1 MSKYIYQQTGWP
13 AFRWDN
19 DVLILVLG
27 RVRNL
32 QGRLTGKMEALG
44 FGLSDEAN
52 LTTLTLDVVKSA
64 EIEGE
69 KLDTSQVRSS
79 VARHLGMDI
88 AGLVP
93 SDRNVDGVVEMTLDA
108 IRKYKEPLTKRRL
121 FSWHS
126 SLFPTGRSGMLK
138 IITGKWRDDST
149 GPMQVVSGPMGRKK
163 VHFQAPPAKEVENE
177 MSQFLK
183 WFNSRSDTDP
193 VLKAG
198 VAHFWFITIHPFEDG
213 NGRIARVLA
222 DMLLAQAER
231 SDRRFYSMSAQ
242 IRSDRKRYYEVLE
255 ETQKGTL
262 DLTGWLLWFMEC
274 LESALNKAEDIL
286 SAVFFKAAF
295 WNKYSSVHLNERQR
309 LMLNKILDGFTG
321 KLTSS
326 KWAKISGCS
335 ADTALR
341 DIEDLIEKGILKK
354 EQAGGRSTSYKLNF
368 EAKPKSRES

>member
-19 DVLILVLG
+19 DVLLLVLG

-149 GPMQVVSGPMGRKK
+149 GPMQVVSGPMGREK

-213 NGRIARVLA
+213 NGRIARGLA